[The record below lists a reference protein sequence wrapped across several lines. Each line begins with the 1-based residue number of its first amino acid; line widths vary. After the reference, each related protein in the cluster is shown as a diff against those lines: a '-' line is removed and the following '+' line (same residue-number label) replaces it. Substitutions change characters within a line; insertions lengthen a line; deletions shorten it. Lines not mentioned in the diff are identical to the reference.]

1 VAQGV
6 GGMSDV
12 AVALSLVAVAVLVSR
27 LQRLGMESEILVAA
41 ARAIVQLVAIAFLI
55 DVVFE
60 HLGFSGL
67 LLGMMLVA
75 ASHTAGRRLKGVPSA
90 PWIAAT
96 SIATSTLVV
105 LVILF
110 GAGVFPFEPRWL
122 IAIAGM
128 TIGNSMISVS
138 LAGSR
143 LRDELIDK
151 AEEVE
156 ARLALGVRASDALKT
171 YTRRAITNGMIP
183 ILDSTKN
190 VGLIL
195 VPGAFVGMLLGG
207 ASPADAARV
216 QLVVL
221 FMLLGAVAVSAV
233 TITALV
239 ARAFIGPGE
248 RVLLPGPKLEA
259 R

>member
-1 VAQGV
+1 
-6 GGMSDV
+6 
-12 AVALSLVAVAVLVSR
+12 
-27 LQRLGMESEILVAA
+27 
-41 ARAIVQLVAIAFLI
+41 
-55 DVVFE
+55 
-60 HLGFSGL
+60 
-67 LLGMMLVA
+67 
-75 ASHTAGRRLKGVPSA
+75 
-90 PWIAAT
+90 
-96 SIATSTLVV
+96 
-105 LVILF
+105 
-110 GAGVFPFEPRWL
+110 
-122 IAIAGM
+122 
-128 TIGNSMISVS
+128 MISVS

-183 ILDSTKN
+183 ILDATKN

-239 ARAFIGPGE
+239 ARAFIGSGE
-248 RVLLPGPKLEA
+248 RVLLPGRVEA

>member
-1 VAQGV
+1 MA
-6 GGMSDV
+6 GGAGQLTDV
-12 AVALSLVAVAVLVSR
+12 VVALVLVALAVLLSR
-27 LQRLGMESEILVAA
+27 LERLGMESEILIAA

-67 LLGMMLVA
+67 LLAAMLLA
-75 ASHTAGRRLKGVPSA
+75 ASLTAGRRLKGVPRAS
-90 PWIAAT
+90 WIAAA
-96 SIATSTLVV
+96 SIAMSTSVV
-105 LVILF
+105 LVVLF

-122 IAIAGM
+122 VSIAGM
-128 TIGNSMISVS
+128 AVGNSMMSVS

-143 LRDELIDK
+143 LRDELVDK

-156 ARLALGVRASDALKT
+156 ARLALGVRAADALKT
-171 YTRRAITNGMIP
+171 YTRRAVTNGMIP
-183 ILDSTKN
+183 ILDATKN

-207 ASPADAARV
+207 ASPGDAARV

-233 TITALV
+233 SITALV

-248 RVLLPGPKLEA
+248 RVLLPASEPQSL
-259 R
+259 

>member
-1 VAQGV
+1 
-6 GGMSDV
+6 MTDV
-12 AVALSLVAVAVLVSR
+12 AIALLLVAVAVLLSR
-27 LQRLGMESEILVAA
+27 VQKLKMESEIVVAA

-67 LLGMMLVA
+67 LLGAMLVA
-75 ASHTAGRRLKGVPSA
+75 ASLTAGRRLRGVPAA
-90 PWIAAT
+90 PWIAAA
-96 SIATSTLVV
+96 SIAISTSVV

-128 TIGNSMISVS
+128 AIGNSMTAVS

-143 LRDELIDK
+143 LRDELVDK
-151 AEEVE
+151 ADEVE

-171 YTRRAITNGMIP
+171 YTRRAVTNGMIP
-183 ILDSTKN
+183 ILDATKN

-233 TITALV
+233 SITALV

-248 RVLLPGPKLEA
+248 RVLLPAPEVEA